1 MIKKQYALFLCSLMT
16 GAILMTGCGS
26 KESTAQTTEAV
37 SETVQAEAASET
49 QTASET
55 ETESETETASETE
68 TNSQAETASQEETET
83 DMDTAQLDPVSDDS
97 QNQAAAKTSD
107 VVSIA
112 GWKITVEDVQINPS
126 LENVSV
132 ELGYTGVETTD
143 YVKEASEGHTFCLVK
158 MLIEKDGSKEVIDWS
173 SMKLTDKNGTQYSR
187 LEDEFITDLGMMRMP
202 GTTLNFGSSEGW
214 IAFEIEEGAEELVLC
229 YPFEEETYSC
239 SLQ

>member
-1 MIKKQYALFLCSLMT
+1 MIKKQYALFLCSLLT

-26 KESTAQTTEAV
+26 KDSTAQTTEAV
-37 SETVQAEAASET
+37 SETVQTEAASET
-49 QTASET
+49 QTGS
-55 ETESETETASETE
+55 
-68 TNSQAETASQEETET
+68 ETET

-214 IAFEIEEGAEELVLC
+214 IAFEIEEGAEELVLV
-229 YPFEEETYSC
+229 YPFEQETYSC